1 MTDWLPDLVGLNNY
15 HGVWEEY
22 IEAVYQYFK
31 TDFIDSKPQFEN
43 RDVNLKRYPLF
54 QGKESAFWHCTSE
67 GKIEEERIPEIRRC
81 ERIRWPR
88 PVIEHSS
95 EDLIRCWHNKRG
107 SDNRIVLWFYDYDYV
122 VILADRGDYVLL
134 WTTYL
139 VTYKHTR
146 EKLLREYEE
155 SKNG

>member
-1 MTDWLPDLVGLNNY
+1 MIGWLPDLVLLAQHHDN
-15 HGVWEEY
+15 WEDY
-22 IEAVYQYFK
+22 IAAVYQYFK

-43 RDVNLKRYPLF
+43 RDVGLKRYPLF

-67 GKIEEERIPEIRRC
+67 GEDEEQRTPNIRRC

-95 EDLIRCWHNKRG
+95 EAEIRCWRNKRG
-107 SDNRIVLWFYDYDYV
+107 SDKRIVLWFYTHDYV

-139 VTYKHTR
+139 VTYPHTKV
-146 EKLLREYEE
+146 KLLKEYEE